1 MYIFGWIGTGRD
13 SMMNEDTYTLTRS
26 QLLDL
31 IVLLMDMYIENKTE
45 NLSDCLRLWK
55 ELVNM
60 IER

>member
-1 MYIFGWIGTGRD
+1 
-13 SMMNEDTYTLTRS
+13 MMNEDTYTLTRS

-31 IVLLMDMYIENKTE
+31 IILLMDMYIENKTE

>member
-1 MYIFGWIGTGRD
+1 MGTISD
-13 SMMNEDTYTLTRS
+13 TMKEDTYTLTHS

-31 IVLLMDMYIENKTE
+31 IVLLMDMYIEDKTE
-45 NLSDCLRLWK
+45 NIGDVTRLWK